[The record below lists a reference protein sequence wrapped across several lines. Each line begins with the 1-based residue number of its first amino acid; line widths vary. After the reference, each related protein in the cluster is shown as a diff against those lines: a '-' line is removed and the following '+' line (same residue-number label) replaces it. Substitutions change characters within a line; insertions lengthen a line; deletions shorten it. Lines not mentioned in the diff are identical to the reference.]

1 MRILYGVQ
9 STGNGHI
16 TRARAMARALADQG
30 LSVDYLFSG
39 READQFFDMEGFGAY
54 RLCQGFTL
62 AIENGRLDTLG
73 TLRRLAPRRFLR
85 EVRALDLEP
94 YDLVITDFEPVTA
107 WAARLR
113 HKPSVGIGHQYAFL
127 YPVPRP
133 AGGAATTSPRLP
145 APPAPPA
152 PRPGS
157 APTASS
163 SATPASSRETFISCS
178 QESFWLLSAAIRT
191 AWRTTAG

>member
-113 HKPSVGIGHQYAFL
+113 HKPSVGIGHQD
-127 YPVPRP
+127 RC
-133 AGGAATTSPRLP
+133 TSWS
-145 APPAPPA
+145 
-152 PRPGS
+152 G
-157 APTASS
+157 ASS
-163 SATPASSRETFISCS
+163 GGYNYNHPSRRWFCESNRQGNCPWIVASATGPYASERWCRS
-178 QESFWLLSAAIRT
+178 LA
-191 AWRTTAG
+191 